1 MSKRRVKRKKAPL
14 PYIGKV
20 RVKSNFELEVWKKI
34 KEKLPKGYEVL
45 YEPDKIGYFVEHTYN
60 PDYKVIRPD
69 GSFFYIEAKGN
80 GRQFDSAVKKKMVA
94 MKEQH
99 PDIEVKM
106 CFYADGK
113 TGATRK
119 DGTFMRQ
126 SDWATKYKYDFA
138 IREIPTEWLK

>member
-1 MSKRRVKRKKAPL
+1 
-14 PYIGKV
+14 
-20 RVKSNFELEVWKKI
+20 
-34 KEKLPKGYEVL
+34 
-45 YEPDKIGYFVEHTYN
+45 
-60 PDYKVIRPD
+60 
-69 GSFFYIEAKGN
+69 
-80 GRQFDSAVKKKMVA
+80 
-94 MKEQH
+94 
-99 PDIEVKM
+99 M